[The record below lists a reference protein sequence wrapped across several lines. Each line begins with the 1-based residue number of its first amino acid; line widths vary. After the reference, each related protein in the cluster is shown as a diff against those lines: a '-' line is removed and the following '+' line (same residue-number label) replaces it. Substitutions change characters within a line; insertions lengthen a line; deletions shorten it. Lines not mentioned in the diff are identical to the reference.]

1 MVDDKDID
9 KVLSMMPRD
18 AVFYWTQP
26 SNKRAFPV
34 EKVAEEAKKQG
45 LVGRMF
51 KNVKEAYKAALADS
65 SDDDFVFVGGSSYV
79 VADLLA

>member
-34 EKVAEEAKKQG
+34 EKVAEEAK
-45 LVGRMF
+45 
-51 KNVKEAYKAALADS
+51 NKALWDVCS
-65 SDDDFVFVGGSSYV
+65 KM
-79 VADLLA
+79 